1 MEVQTF
7 SNSNTSCSIEFR
19 SMPSFQAFVSSL
31 WKEQIIDSLEV
42 LEVIKK
48 QPFEKGESSSAHRV
62 HPCQDIAEIL
72 AVFRNTDSRCRRRRL
87 IERYC
92 HNTII
97 FVITILNLLRAVTM
111 KMGTQRNQ
119 ESLFMCSSNA
129 VQSRANPVA
138 DGGESEDPERLLDQ
152 HPHFLNV
159 KQRRTAQE
167 RHRNREPA
175 ARIPQRE
182 REG

>member
-1 MEVQTF
+1 
-7 SNSNTSCSIEFR
+7 
-19 SMPSFQAFVSSL
+19 MPSFQAIFILFV
-31 WKEQIIDSLEV
+31 KEQIIHLLEV
-42 LEVIKK
+42 MEVIQKHL
-48 QPFEKGESSSAHRV
+48 FEKGESSAHRV
-62 HPCQDIAEIL
+62 HPRQNIAEIL
-72 AVFRNTDSRCRRRRL
+72 AVFRNTDPRRRRRF

-92 HNTII
+92 HNIVVL
-97 FVITILNLLRAVTM
+97 VIVILKLLRPMTM
-111 KMGTQRNQ
+111 RMGTKRKP

-129 VQSRANPVA
+129 VQRRANPMA

-159 KQRRTAQE
+159 KQRGSAQE

-182 REG
+182 REGQVPQTQHSGR